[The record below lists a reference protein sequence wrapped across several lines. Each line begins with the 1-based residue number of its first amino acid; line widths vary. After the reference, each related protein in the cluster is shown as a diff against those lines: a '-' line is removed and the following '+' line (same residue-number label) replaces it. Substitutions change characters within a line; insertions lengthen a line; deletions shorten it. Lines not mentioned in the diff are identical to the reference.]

1 MDEAEISTFV
11 HAADLHLGAPLHSLG
26 RRIDSAKAEHL
37 RKLAAS
43 AFDRLVSLTIQ
54 QKSKVLVLAGDVYDH
69 AEREIAAQLRFQQ
82 GMQQLCDEGVKV
94 FIAHG
99 NHDPLVSSYRPAAK
113 LPDNVVVFE
122 PGAPQVH
129 EVELADGSTL
139 NVCGTSFSKSA
150 ETENLARRFHGLSL
164 GTERSVAVL
173 HANLAGTSGHDNYA
187 PCTVDDLA
195 GADNVAYWALGH
207 IHARTVAPLG
217 PGRWYAYPGNL
228 QGRSTKPTEC
238 GAKGALVVP
247 LTRHGISEPKF
258 EPCDAVRFV
267 RLDVDVSA
275 AQDAAEALDI
285 VNEQCAL
292 EVGAAEDRPILAR
305 VMLCGASHAH
315 SQLLE
320 IDDLVAVMRERVAET
335 LGDGDIVNAKVA
347 TRIHTERAQLLER
360 GDLLSELLVELD
372 ALRAAPDELAE
383 RIGDLKPAAD
393 KALAGSEAYPELLDE
408 VERILIDR
416 LELP

>member
-1 MDEAEISTFV
+1 
-11 HAADLHLGAPLHSLG
+11 
-26 RRIDSAKAEHL
+26 
-37 RKLAAS
+37 
-43 AFDRLVSLTIQ
+43 
-54 QKSKVLVLAGDVYDH
+54 
-69 AEREIAAQLRFQQ
+69 
-82 GMQQLCDEGVKV
+82 
-94 FIAHG
+94 
-99 NHDPLVSSYRPAAK
+99 
-113 LPDNVVVFE
+113 
-122 PGAPQVH
+122 
-129 EVELADGSTL
+129 
-139 NVCGTSFSKSA
+139 
-150 ETENLARRFHGLSL
+150 
-164 GTERSVAVL
+164 
-173 HANLAGTSGHDNYA
+173 
-187 PCTVDDLA
+187 
-195 GADNVAYWALGH
+195 
-207 IHARTVAPLG
+207 
-217 PGRWYAYPGNL
+217 
-228 QGRSTKPTEC
+228 
-238 GAKGALVVP
+238 
-247 LTRHGISEPKF
+247 
-258 EPCDAVRFV
+258 
-267 RLDVDVSA
+267 
-275 AQDAAEALDI
+275 
-285 VNEQCAL
+285 L